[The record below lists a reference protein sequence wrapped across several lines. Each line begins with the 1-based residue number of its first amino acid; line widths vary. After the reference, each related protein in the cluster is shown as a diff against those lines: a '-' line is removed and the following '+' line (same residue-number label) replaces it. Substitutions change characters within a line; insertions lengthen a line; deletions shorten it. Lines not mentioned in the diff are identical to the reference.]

1 MFKISQ
7 NKRRLKENEK
17 IQFIEKGYV
26 KGLPVFSDSGSRDL
40 QNLYFELS
48 SRVPANINITK
59 LNNWHKASLSFYQ
72 ICHTKEIL
80 DYVEDILG
88 ENFYLWGGQFFSKK
102 PKDVSIVPWHQ
113 DAQYWPLSPSK
124 SVTVWLAIYDTD
136 KINGAMKI
144 VSGSHKKGK
153 FKHISNSDKNYIL
166 NQEVSSDQIEEN
178 NIVYMNLKA
187 GEISLHTDAL
197 LHGSDANTS
206 DRPRSGLAMRFSP
219 TDVKG
224 DLSVWPSFEAQLAR
238 GYDIFKFNPI
248 ASKPRGEATPIKGMQ
263 FSKEFEKEW

>member
-1 MFKISQ
+1 MFEISK
-7 NKRRLKENEK
+7 NIRTLTEKEK
-17 IQFIEKGYV
+17 IQFNKKGYV
-26 KGLPVFSDSGSRDL
+26 KSLPVFSDSGAKDL
-40 QNLYFELS
+40 QNLYSELS
-48 SRVPANINITK
+48 SRIPKNINITK

-102 PKDVSIVPWHQ
+102 PQDTSIVPWHQ

-136 KINGAMKI
+136 ETNGAMKI
-144 VSGSHKKGK
+144 ISGSHKKGK
-153 FKHISNSDKNYIL
+153 FKHMTNSDENYIL
-166 NQEVSSDQIEEN
+166 KQEVTPDQIDED

-197 LHGSDANTS
+197 LHGSDPNSS
-206 DRPRSGLAMRFSP
+206 DRPRSGLTMRFSP
-219 TDVKG
+219 TDVKC
-224 DLSVWPSFEAQLAR
+224 DLSVWPSFETQLAR
-238 GYDIFKFNPI
+238 GQDIYRFNPV
-248 ASKPRGEATPIKGMQ
+248 SLKPRGEAIPKSMQ
-263 FSKEFEKEW
+263 FSKDFEKDW

>member
-1 MFKISQ
+1 MFEISK
-7 NKRRLKENEK
+7 NIRTLTEKEK
-17 IQFIEKGYV
+17 IQFNKKGYV
-26 KGLPVFSDSGSRDL
+26 KSLPVFSDSGAKDL
-40 QNLYFELS
+40 QNLYSELS
-48 SRVPANINITK
+48 SRIPKNINITK

-102 PKDVSIVPWHQ
+102 PQDTMIVPWHQ

-136 KINGAMKI
+136 ETNGAMKI
-144 VSGSHKKGK
+144 ISGSHKKGK
-153 FKHISNSDKNYIL
+153 FKHMTNSNENYIL
-166 NQEVSSDQIEEN
+166 KQEVTPDQIDED

-197 LHGSDANTS
+197 LHGSDPNSS
-206 DRPRSGLAMRFSP
+206 DRPRSGLTMRFSP
-219 TDVKG
+219 TDVKC
-224 DLSVWPSFEAQLAR
+224 DLSVWPSFETQLAR
-238 GYDIFKFNPI
+238 GQDIYRFNPV
-248 ASKPRGEATPIKGMQ
+248 SLKPRGEAIPKSMQ
-263 FSKEFEKEW
+263 FSKDFEKEW

>member
-1 MFKISQ
+1 MFEI
-7 NKRRLKENEK
+7 NKNIRRLTEKEK
-17 IQFIEKGYV
+17 IQFNEKGYV
-26 KGLPVFSDSGSRDL
+26 KSLPVFSDSGAEDL
-40 QNLYFELS
+40 QNLYSELS
-48 SRVPANINITK
+48 SRIPKHSNITK

-102 PKDVSIVPWHQ
+102 PMDTSIVPWHQ

-136 KINGAMKI
+136 EKNGAMKI

-153 FKHISNSDKNYIL
+153 FKHMINSNENYIL
-166 NQEVSSDQIEEN
+166 KEEVTPDQIDKN
-178 NIVYMNLKA
+178 NIVHMNLKA

-197 LHGSDANTS
+197 LHGSDPNSS
-206 DRPRSGLAMRFSP
+206 DRPRSGLTMRFSP
-219 TDVKG
+219 TDVKC
-224 DLSVWPSFEAQLAR
+224 DLSVWPSFETQLAR
-238 GYDIFKFNPI
+238 GQDLYRFNPV
-248 ASKPRGEATPIKGMQ
+248 SLKPRGEATPKSMQ
-263 FSKEFEKEW
+263 FSKDFEKEW